1 MVRLGNNYYVYNLP
15 IFALIQNYFGI
26 GTPLFIH
33 EEGSNETV
41 LFNTST
47 VCRYRTHNKQV
58 RYFNKQGA
66 NNDAQ
71 FSYTSY
77 V

>member
-1 MVRLGNNYYVYNLP
+1 MFITYLYLPKYKTILVYV
-15 IFALIQNYFGI
+15 

-77 V
+77 DNCYALC